1 MEISLKVD
9 GGLRV
14 VWAGRREASNNELN
28 KNKNL
33 WGFTPQILSYL
44 PWATAR
50 VMREGLRGPEGPLF
64 RVTADGCAVLTERVD
79 STSRRN
85 AVREGIPVSLRIV
98 GKS

>member
-44 PWATAR
+44 PWGYSPRHAR
-50 VMREGLRGPEGPLF
+50 GLTRP
-64 RVTADGCAVLTERVD
+64 
-79 STSRRN
+79 
-85 AVREGIPVSLRIV
+85 
-98 GKS
+98 